1 MSEEIIPDVIASD
14 VPEAVE
20 HLIVEE
26 QTVNYSEKNLAEL
39 VQLFEALAADEERM
53 KKSKDAEILKAAFY
67 KRLHKEKAEA
77 GLSVPEVVEG
87 EEEDAPVAEV
97 ATENPFIEI
106 ERGFKELYN
115 KYKAEKAEYNKQ
127 LDQERENN
135 LAAKETV
142 IAELKNLIEK
152 QEDVHATFPAFREIQ
167 NKWRAIGPVPAQ
179 SYRNINETY
188 QLYVEQ
194 FYDMVKI
201 NRELRDL
208 DFKKNLEVKEEFCAL
223 AEKLAE
229 SENVVEA
236 FKELQKLHEQWKE
249 YGPVAKE
256 YREQI
261 WDRFKAATAVVNK
274 KYQAYYEGLKEQQAD
289 NFAKKTVLCEK
300 VEEIAA
306 REVGSSNDWNAFSKE
321 IEELQKEWKTIGFA
335 SKKDNQKVYERFRA
349 ACDDFYGRK
358 REFYTDYKDNMNA
371 NLDKKVALCEAAEA
385 LKTSTDWKK
394 TTDQFISLQKQWKEI
409 GAVPRK
415 KSELLW
421 KRFRAACDEF
431 FAERDKQAKPENDF
445 YANLKAKQSIIQEIR
460 AYELKGDS
468 SDQEAM
474 RQFQA
479 RWQEIGFVPFKEKD
493 KVAQAYKEALQA
505 TFPKEPRRPRSA
517 AKAPKSEKEI
527 LIQKYNQLEQDVIT
541 YENNIGFFSM
551 SKNSEP
557 LIKQMQE
564 RIAQAKVE
572 LNALAAQIRA
582 LKEAETQE

>member
-127 LDQERENN
+127 LDQERESN
-135 LAAKETV
+135 LAAKEAV

-152 QEDVHATFPAFREIQ
+152 QEDVNATFPAFREIQ

-208 DFKKNLEVKEEFCAL
+208 DFKKNLEAKEEFCQL

-229 SENVVEA
+229 NPNVIEA

-249 YGPVAKE
+249 FGPVAKE
-256 YREQI
+256 FREQI
-261 WDRFKAATAVVNK
+261 WDRFKAATSVINK
-274 KYQAYYEGLKEQQAD
+274 
-289 NFAKKTVLCEK
+289 
-300 VEEIAA
+300 
-306 REVGSSNDWNAFSKE
+306 
-321 IEELQKEWKTIGFA
+321 
-335 SKKDNQKVYERFRA
+335 
-349 ACDDFYGRK
+349 
-358 REFYTDYKDNMNA
+358 
-371 NLDKKVALCEAAEA
+371 
-385 LKTSTDWKK
+385 
-394 TTDQFISLQKQWKEI
+394 
-409 GAVPRK
+409 
-415 KSELLW
+415 
-421 KRFRAACDEF
+421 
-431 FAERDKQAKPENDF
+431 
-445 YANLKAKQSIIQEIR
+445 
-460 AYELKGDS
+460 
-468 SDQEAM
+468 
-474 RQFQA
+474 
-479 RWQEIGFVPFKEKD
+479 
-493 KVAQAYKEALQA
+493 
-505 TFPKEPRRPRSA
+505 
-517 AKAPKSEKEI
+517 
-527 LIQKYNQLEQDVIT
+527 
-541 YENNIGFFSM
+541 
-551 SKNSEP
+551 
-557 LIKQMQE
+557 
-564 RIAQAKVE
+564 
-572 LNALAAQIRA
+572 
-582 LKEAETQE
+582 